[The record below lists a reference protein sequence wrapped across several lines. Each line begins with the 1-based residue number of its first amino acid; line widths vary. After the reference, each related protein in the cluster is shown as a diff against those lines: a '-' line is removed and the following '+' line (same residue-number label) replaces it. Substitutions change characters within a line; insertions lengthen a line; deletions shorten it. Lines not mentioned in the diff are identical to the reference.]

1 MDRLLKFA
9 GLALGDV
16 YLGNPLR
23 DWLAALAIGLGT
35 FAALLFLRR
44 LLTQRAR
51 GFAGMELPQGV
62 RLLLT
67 LVGATKILPLF
78 AVSLLV
84 GAKYLDLGMRAD
96 QTTTAV
102 IVIAVALQ
110 LGIWLNVAVR
120 FYLDQHYSRSD
131 DKNSQTM
138 ITIVRFVTS
147 VAIWSLVVLLAL
159 DNLGFQVKALLTG
172 LGIGGIAVAL
182 AVQNVLGDLLA
193 SLSIALDKPFGVG
206 DALTLD
212 TGYAGTVEAI
222 GIRSTRLRS
231 VTGEQI
237 VLANAELVKARIRN
251 YGRLEARRSVFRIG
265 IAHGTGAAEL
275 AAIPDLIRVA
285 VTAQK
290 LTRFERA
297 HLIGFSNTSI
307 DFEAAYVVM
316 SADYTV
322 FLNVQQAVNLT
333 LAAEFEER
341 GIEFA
346 NLAPS
351 AQIAHATATVPSVA

>member
-1 MDRLLKFA
+1 MDRLFTFA
-9 GLALGDV
+9 GIALDDSF
-16 YLGNPLR
+16 LGNPIR
-23 DWLAALAIGLGT
+23 DWIAALGFGLVS

-44 LLTQRAR
+44 TLAHPAQR
-51 GFAGMELPQGV
+51 FAGMALPQGV
-62 RLLLT
+62 RLLIT
-67 LVGATKILPLF
+67 LVGATRILPLF

-84 GAKYLDLGMRAD
+84 GSKYLDLGMRAERM
-96 QTTTAV
+96 TTAV
-102 IVIAVALQ
+102 IVVAIALQ
-110 LGIWLNVAVR
+110 LGVWLTVAVR
-120 FYLDQHYSRSD
+120 FYLDEHYSRSD

-138 ITIVRFVTS
+138 VTIVRFVTS

-222 GIRSTRLRS
+222 GIRSTRIRS

-237 VLANAELVKARIRN
+237 VLANSELVKARIRN
-251 YGRLEARRSVFRIG
+251 YGRLQARRSVFRIG
-265 IAHGTGAAEL
+265 IAHGTGASEL
-275 AAIPDLIRVA
+275 AAIPDLVQAA
-285 VTAQK
+285 VGAQQK
-290 LTRFERA
+290 ARFERA

-316 SADYTV
+316 SADYTE
-322 FLNVQQAVNLT
+322 FLDAQQAVNLT
-333 LAAEFEER
+333 LATEFEER
-341 GIEFA
+341 GIRFA
-346 NLAPS
+346 SLTHAVHAAHGAATTPS
-351 AQIAHATATVPSVA
+351 AG